1 MLIQLDQLEE
11 SERRFKDAP
20 LGREAADSISA
31 DESLSEAIDQP
42 DIKGNIVSSALNDQ
56 KRKEMLQTVSSE
68 PLEFAYER
76 AIGRNDAVYSNF
88 CELIG
93 ITKQKVGRIVIK
105 EGTKRLGYATGFMV
119 AENLLL
125 TNWHVFKTK
134 ESVRQSEVQFYY
146 ELDAS
151 GNEKDPVIF
160 PLDADLFYHSSKPL
174 DYCLVG
180 VKPMDAENKTP
191 ISAIGYLYLDPTMGK
206 LGDEGKESL
215 NIIHHPEGDYKQLS
229 IRENLFTKITPITIW
244 YESDT
249 AQGSSGSPVLN
260 DQWQVVA
267 LHHMGIAKKNEA
279 GQYLD
284 KDNNIIP
291 VIDNK
296 IDTSRVHWIANEG
309 IRISVILEDVF
320 TNFPSTEIVKSI
332 STPPGGSKPPVIRK
346 PPPGKNGEDGDNN
359 NHEHTNINRMEQ
371 NNSSNVHISFPASL
385 VSQNGNIQI
394 NINNNGPQQARPAG
408 HSTDTASEEDFFE
421 GKKLDRENEMDFSD
435 CRGYLPKFLGVD
447 IPMPTPS
454 KNLKKFIAKL
464 KGTDSITLKYYH
476 YSVIFHSVRMMPVIS
491 AINVDGD
498 IAKRRDETKRKD
510 DWLRDNRLDYD
521 IQLNDA
527 YYKLSGFQKGHLA
540 RREDAN
546 WGKSPELAKLHA
558 DITCMYTNAC
568 PQVGTLNQKSRK
580 GLWGKLEE
588 VVLED
593 GATLEKGKEAK
604 ISVFN
609 GPIFRDTDPVYK
621 GIQVPMEFFKIILW
635 FNDDKEL
642 KATGFKLSQ
651 EDLVGDID
659 FEAIDIDANLEFL
672 EHQCSIESLQKDTN
686 LDFSAILPFD
696 TFEKVNGEESFRITS
711 EAELR
716 QNIRKSKSKNKKR

>member
-1 MLIQLDQLEE
+1 MLIPIDQLVE
-11 SERRFKDAP
+11 SERRFKDTP
-20 LGREAADSISA
+20 LGRESDPTGAEEI
-31 DESLSEAIDQP
+31 LSEGMVQP
-42 DIKGNIVSSALNDQ
+42 SVKGNIIPSALNDQ

-119 AENLLL
+119 SENLLL

-134 ESVRQSEVQFYY
+134 ESVKQSEVQFYY
-146 ELDAS
+146 ELDAA
-151 GNEKDPVIF
+151 GNEKDPIIF
-160 PLDADLFYHSSKPL
+160 ALDAELFYHSSKPL

-180 VKPMDAENKTP
+180 VKPMDVENKTS

-229 IRENLFTKITPITIW
+229 IRQNLFTKITPLTIW

-267 LHHMGIAKKNEA
+267 LHHMGIAKKNGA
-279 GQYLD
+279 GEYLD

-291 VIDNK
+291 VIDDK

-320 TNFPSTEIVKSI
+320 INFPSSEIVKSI
-332 STPPGGSKPPVIRK
+332 SKPPAGNKQQVIHT
-346 PPPGKNGEDGDNN
+346 PVHNQNGQEGHNN
-359 NHEHTNINRMEQ
+359 NQPEHTNINRMEQ

-435 CRGYLPKFLGVD
+435 CRGYLPKFLGVE

-491 AINVDGD
+491 AINVDGN
-498 IAKRRDETKRKD
+498 IEKRKDETKRKD

-521 IQLNDA
+521 VQLNDA
-527 YYKLSGFQKGHLA
+527 YYKLSGFQKGHMA

-546 WGKSPELAKLHA
+546 WGNSPELAKLHA

-568 PQVGTLNQKSRK
+568 PQVGELNQKSRK

-593 GATLEKGKEAK
+593 GATREKGKEAK

-621 GIQVPMEFFKIILW
+621 GIQVPLEFYKIILW

-642 KATGFKLSQ
+642 QATGFKLTQ

-659 FEAIDIDANLEFL
+659 FEAIDIDSNVEFL
-672 EHQCSIESLQKDTN
+672 EFQCSIASLQKDTN

-696 TFEKVNGEESFRITS
+696 TFEKVNGEESFRISS